1 MVTGQLPGNVG
12 KTEFEADAFTD
23 IFTRHVIDCEEMTD
37 AVARIPVPMGAVVLG
52 VRAIVTESIATAT
65 TCKVGDLADDDGF
78 LTAAAFTPLTAG
90 AMVDSRLLAGA
101 YKAGKAYLS
110 ATGQLTATFDVQPTN
125 GKIELDVHFRGYSPV
140 ERNEVPH
147 RG

>member
-12 KTEFEADAFTD
+12 TTEFQADAFTD
-23 IFTRHVIDCEEMTD
+23 VFKRHVIDCQKMTD
-37 AVARIPVPMGAVVLG
+37 AVARVAVPAGAVVLG
-52 VRAIVTESIATAT
+52 VRAIVTESVATAT

-78 LTAAAFTPLTAG
+78 LTTAAFVPLTAG
-90 AMVDSRLLAGA
+90 AMVDSRYLAGA
-101 YKAGKAYLS
+101 YKGGKAFLS
-110 ATGQLTATFDVQPTN
+110 ATGQVTVTFDVKPTN
-125 GKIELDVHFRGYSPV
+125 GTIELDVFYRGYSPV